1 MTDPIVYRR
10 LYLPLPIDAA
20 TVVRLVARLT
30 SPDAPRPAVFE
41 TRADDNGL
49 THLIGSSIERLG
61 HLARLIEDQ
70 LPGART
76 TKSRPRATLTSAGR
90 VHIEP
95 RSLPLDTDATDNA
108 VHALYAALG
117 LRRPGEIISLQVA
130 LGRGHRPQL
139 LPAEASDPTDTS
151 VWSALVRGPRPASAE
166 LRTRL
171 KRRAEQPTV
180 DVSLYVGVTAVTPE
194 RRRALA
200 HQVLGALQTLEAPGV
215 RIELQSGATREANEP
230 ERIRRFRLQ
239 LSPAELAPLLGWP
252 LGDAK
257 LPGMPSLRPKRLAA
271 PVSISSTDNVFAI
284 TTAPGDTRPVG
295 IRPSDRLHHMV
306 VTGPTGSGKSVGV
319 FAPLILSDI
328 RAGRPVVVVDPKRQL
343 IDYLSDRIPEESID
357 NVVVLDAA
365 DPRPVGFNPLDTS
378 GRNAD
383 VVVDG
388 ILAAFKAVFEDGW
401 GPRTEDLL
409 HAGLLTLAH
418 AGVARD
424 EPHTLLDL
432 PRLLTDAAFRRTV
445 TGTVRDAPVLGAF
458 WAGFDELPPGARAN
472 IIAAPM
478 NKLRKYVL
486 RRNLAAVLGQS
497 RPTFRLRD
505 VFREG
510 KSVLIPLND
519 ALLGPGA
526 AQLLGSLVTSE
537 LWMATLERAAE
548 NNPTTRPASIY
559 IDEVQQFVNL
569 PTSIAD
575 ALATSRSYGV
585 SWNLAH
591 QFRAQLPPSM
601 RSAFDANA
609 RNKVVFGVGAD
620 DARDLARMAPQLE
633 REDFMSLPPYE
644 IYAQL
649 VDHGGTTS
657 WFSARTVSPTPS
669 LGSGERVRS
678 TSRERYGADVTPP
691 EAATQP
697 VATSDDSAGDPP
709 TQPPRS
715 HRKARRS

>member
-1 MTDPIVYRR
+1 MTDPIVFRR
-10 LYLPLPIDAA
+10 LYLPLPLDAA
-20 TVVRLVARLT
+20 TVARLVARLT

-41 TRADDNGL
+41 TRADDNGV
-49 THLIGSSIERLG
+49 THLIGSTIERLG
-61 HLARLIEDQ
+61 HLARLVEDQ

-76 TKSRPRATLTSAGR
+76 TKNGPRAPLTSAGH

-95 RSLPLDTDATDNA
+95 RSLPLNPDAGGAA
-108 VHALYAALG
+108 VHAIYAALG
-117 LRRPGEIISLQVA
+117 LRRSGEIISLQIA
-130 LGRGHRPQL
+130 FGRGHRPQL
-139 LPAEASDPTDTS
+139 LPTETSDPTDTS
-151 VWSALVRGPRPASAE
+151 LWSTLVRGPRLASPE

-180 DVSLYVGVTAVTPE
+180 DVSLYVGVTAETPE

-215 RIELQSGATREANEP
+215 RIELLRDTPRDANQP

-252 LGDAK
+252 LGDTE
-257 LPGMPSLRPKRLAA
+257 LPGMPSLHPKKVAA
-271 PVSISSTDNVFAI
+271 PTSISATDNVFAV
-284 TTAPGDTRPVG
+284 TTAPGDSRPVG
-295 IRPSDRLHHMV
+295 IRPSDRLQHLV

-343 IDYLSDRIPEESID
+343 IDYVADRIPDEYIND
-357 NVVVLDAA
+357 VIVLDAA
-365 DPRPVGFNPLDTS
+365 DPHPAGFNPLDTA

-409 HAGLLTLAH
+409 HAGLLSLAH
-418 AGVARD
+418 AGVARG
-424 EPHTLLDL
+424 EPYTLLDL
-432 PRLLTDAAFRRTV
+432 PRLLTDTAFRRTV
-445 TGTVRDAPVLGAF
+445 TGLVAGNHALASF
-458 WAGFDELPPGARAN
+458 WAGFDELSPGARAN

-486 RRNLAAVLGQS
+486 RRNLAAVIGQS
-497 RPTFRLRD
+497 RPKFRLRD

-510 KSVLIPLND
+510 KTVLIPLND
-519 ALLGPGA
+519 ALIGPGA

-548 NNPTTRPASIY
+548 INPTARPASIY
-559 IDEVQQFVNL
+559 IDEVQQFLNL
-569 PTSIAD
+569 PTSISD
-575 ALATSRSYGV
+575 ALATARGYGV
-585 SWNLAH
+585 SFNLAH
-591 QFRAQLPPSM
+591 QFRAQLTPSM
-601 RSAFDANA
+601 RAAFDANA
-609 RNKVVFGVGAD
+609 RNKVVFGVDAG
-620 DARDLARMAPQLE
+620 DARDFAQMAPQLE

-649 VDHGGTTS
+649 VDQGGTTN
-657 WFSARTVSPTPS
+657 WFSARTATPTAS
-669 LGSGERVRS
+669 LGHGERVRS
-678 TSRERYGADVTPP
+678 VSRERYGADVPSP
-691 EAATQP
+691 EAATHT
-697 VATSDDSAGDPP
+697 VTTSDDSADVPP
-709 TQPPRS
+709 VQPPSS